1 MLNRLRKV
9 PSAFVNWLLA
19 TSARNGQNVGTAL
32 VQIWVNKGRAV
43 LTMLGIIIA
52 VASIITVVSFIE
64 GFSKHLSTMLHGYGS
79 SYIVVRPYWSWDRH
93 REGLSRITLDMADI
107 RAVRIECEDVHRI
120 SPFVYTGALVSYGR
134 ETAED
139 VPIRGVTEHYQT
151 IRNFFADTGRFFG
164 PVDIDNGA
172 YVCVLGRSL
181 LKLLECNESIV
192 DDYVYI
198 NDARFRVIGLL
209 ESKGSFM
216 GDDQD
221 ETIMIPYTTA
231 LKMFPERRDR
241 LIFLAEATDEGAIGQ
256 AEGQISRV
264 LRRRHDIKPGQADDF
279 ILERQDQAL
288 KEFER
293 VRMIAGSVL
302 AGIVSISLLVGGIGI
317 MNVMLV
323 SVTERTREVGLR
335 KSVGGRRRDILLQF
349 LTEAVVLSTV
359 GGAIGIALGLAI
371 SYVASFHPNMIDLDV
386 PAWSVVLA
394 LGFSAGVGIIFGVIP
409 AFKAAI
415 MHPIDALRHE

>member
-256 AEGQISRV
+256 AEGQIARV

-288 KEFER
+288 SYQPPPRFTRFEPELGPF
-293 VRMIAGSVL
+293 GSIRL
-302 AGIVSISLLVGGIGI
+302 SPG
-317 MNVMLV
+317 
-323 SVTERTREVGLR
+323 RE
-335 KSVGGRRRDILLQF
+335 
-349 LTEAVVLSTV
+349 EAYQS
-359 GGAIGIALGLAI
+359 
-371 SYVASFHPNMIDLDV
+371 
-386 PAWSVVLA
+386 
-394 LGFSAGVGIIFGVIP
+394 
-409 AFKAAI
+409 
-415 MHPIDALRHE
+415 